1 MKEHE
6 LVNYLIEVLD
16 WASSEDNM
24 VVGVDTFES
33 AGLMTNNEGLVI
45 KMKTGEVFQLTVKQ
59 SRWSVQPKPR

>member
-1 MKEHE
+1 MKEYE

-16 WASSEDNM
+16 WASSEDGM

-45 KMKTGEVFQLTVKQ
+45 KMKTGEEFQLTVKR
-59 SRWSVQPKPR
+59 SK

>member
-16 WASSEDNM
+16 WSSSEDGM
-24 VVGVDTFES
+24 IVGMDTFES

-59 SRWSVQPKPR
+59 SR

>member
-16 WASSEDNM
+16 WASSEDGM

-33 AGLMTNNEGLVI
+33 AGLLTTNKGLVL

-59 SRWSVQPKPR
+59 SR

>member
-16 WASSEDNM
+16 WASSEDGM

-59 SRWSVQPKPR
+59 SR